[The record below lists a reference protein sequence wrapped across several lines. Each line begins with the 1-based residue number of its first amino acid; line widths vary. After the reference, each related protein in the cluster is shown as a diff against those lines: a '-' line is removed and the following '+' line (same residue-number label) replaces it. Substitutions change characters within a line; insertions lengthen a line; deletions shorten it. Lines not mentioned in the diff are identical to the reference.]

1 MTPRPRPTSGG
12 VRLALVR
19 LLLALAAVLL
29 PHGTAHAYDPGP
41 VVAQDPGATPSDSAS
56 ASDSAEPSRAGT
68 LAGEGR
74 MRPGRPQGPAAA
86 VQGQDE
92 DEPDEPEEDE
102 EAPGDGT
109 GGSSP
114 AVTSARPSGTSGPVP
129 STPRQQPAQ
138 QAAAPAEDDSSE
150 PVLHILP
157 LGTGLIL
164 IGLGL
169 GLAFVALRV
178 RRD

>member
-1 MTPRPRPTSGG
+1 MTPRPRSTLGG

-19 LLLALAAVLL
+19 LLLVLATVLL
-29 PHGTAHAYDPGP
+29 PCGTAVAYDPEP
-41 VVAQDPGATPSDSAS
+41 VVAHDPEPVPSDSAGAS
-56 ASDSAEPSRAGT
+56 ASPEPSRAGT

-74 MRPGRPQGPAAA
+74 LRPGRPQGPAAA

-92 DEPDEPEEDE
+92 DEDEPGEETGAETGDASPAATSAQPPREAGLVPTPSPSHPTHQAVAHSEED
-102 EAPGDGT
+102 T
-109 GGSSP
+109 
-114 AVTSARPSGTSGPVP
+114 
-129 STPRQQPAQ
+129 
-138 QAAAPAEDDSSE
+138 SE

-157 LGTGLIL
+157 LGSGLVL

-178 RRD
+178 RRS

>member
-1 MTPRPRPTSGG
+1 MTPRPRSTLGG

-19 LLLALAAVLL
+19 LLLVLATVLL
-29 PHGTAHAYDPGP
+29 PYGTAVAYDPEP
-41 VVAQDPGATPSDSAS
+41 VVAHDPEPVPSDSPDAS
-56 ASDSAEPSRAGT
+56 ASPEPSRAGT

-74 MRPGRPQGPAAA
+74 LRPGRPQGPAAA

-92 DEPDEPEEDE
+92 DGSGEAEDETGEETGDASPATTSAQPPREAGLEPTPSPPHPTHQAVAHSEED
-102 EAPGDGT
+102 A
-109 GGSSP
+109 
-114 AVTSARPSGTSGPVP
+114 
-129 STPRQQPAQ
+129 
-138 QAAAPAEDDSSE
+138 SE

-157 LGTGLIL
+157 LGSGLVL

-178 RRD
+178 RRS

>member
-19 LLLALAAVLL
+19 LLLVLAAVLL

-41 VVAQDPGATPSDSAS
+41 VVAQDPEATPSDSAS

-86 VQGQDE
+86 VQGQDQ
-92 DEPDEPEEDE
+92 DEDEPEEDE
-102 EAPGDGT
+102 VAPGDGT
-109 GGSSP
+109 GRPSP
-114 AVTSARPSGTSGPVP
+114 AVTSARPSGTSAPVP

-138 QAAAPAEDDSSE
+138 QAAAPAEDESSE

-157 LGTGLIL
+157 LGSGLVL